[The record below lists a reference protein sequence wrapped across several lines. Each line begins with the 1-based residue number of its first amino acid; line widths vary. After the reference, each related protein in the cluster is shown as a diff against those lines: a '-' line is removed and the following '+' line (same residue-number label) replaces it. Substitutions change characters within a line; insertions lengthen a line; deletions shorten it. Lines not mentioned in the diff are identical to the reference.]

1 MAISREKKTKILAKL
16 EERLAAAETVV
27 FVNFHGLAVNSV
39 NELRRALEAMKVGY
53 VVAKKTL
60 IRRALETQSRFK
72 GEIPTLDGEVA
83 IATGADPILPAKG
96 VYEFKQKVK
105 EGIKILGGVFGGEY
119 VSAEKMEQIAAIPAR
134 EVLYGQLV
142 NLINYPIA
150 GLVIALSEIAKQR
163 EVTSN

>member
-1 MAISREKKTKILAKL
+1 MLTKEKKKEIVKDLGKTITNAKS
-16 EERLAAAETVV
+16 VV

-72 GEIPTLDGEVA
+72 GEKPTLDGEVA

-105 EGIKILGGVFGGEY
+105 EGIKILGGFFGGEY

-134 EVLYGQLV
+134 EVLYG
-142 NLINYPIA
+142 
-150 GLVIALSEIAKQR
+150 
-163 EVTSN
+163 